1 MVSYEALGAYML
13 APPVLIFIMD
23 SLSSIY
29 KIPKLYFYASVLTKG
44 PVSQATLRCKRNSF
58 PVCSI
63 RQKKSKDLGKC
74 LEHLN
79 KCFPQKKFI
88 FLRYFLL
95 VVVFT
100 CGYLGLFMM
109 NTYNSYVL

>member
-1 MVSYEALGAYML
+1 ML

-79 KCFPQKKFI
+79 KCFPQKNFYFPKIFFI
-88 FLRYFLL
+88 SSCFHLWLFRTVYDE
-95 VVVFT
+95 
-100 CGYLGLFMM
+100 YL
-109 NTYNSYVL
+109 